1 MSAMPRFIRCAAAVS
16 CLALPLHAFAQYDD
30 VPEPEVTGAEFVP
43 ASGTAEHV
51 NFAYAQVLD
60 VSPVYADV
68 RVPRPVEQ
76 CSEYERTQRVP
87 PASAGGTLIG
97 AIIGGVIGSQVGS
110 GSGRRAAT
118 VAGAAIGGAAGHQAG
133 SHTRVSEE
141 TRCHTVEGYVIEQQV
156 VGYDVEYRY
165 RGEVFMSR
173 LDHDP
178 GDRLRIRVAVS
189 PVIGDAESG
198 EYRAVSTGIQG
209 F

>member
-1 MSAMPRFIRCAAAVS
+1 MPRFIRCAAAVS
-16 CLALPLHAFAQYDD
+16 CLALPLHVLAQPDD
-30 VPEPEVTGAEFVP
+30 VPEPEVTGTQAVP
-43 ASGTAEHV
+43 ASGPAEHV

-76 CSEYERTQRVP
+76 CNEYERVERVP

-97 AIIGGVIGSQVGS
+97 AIIGGVIGNQVGS
-110 GSGRRAAT
+110 GSGRRVAT
-118 VAGAAIGGAAGHQAG
+118 VAGAAIGGAVGNQAG

-141 TRCHTVEGYVIEQQV
+141 TRCHTIDSYVIEQQV

-189 PVIGDAESG
+189 PVSGSAGDG
-198 EYRAVSTGIQG
+198 EYRAVSTGMQG
-209 F
+209 Y